1 MTDEIKEKIKLETE
15 LLRFFFLSD
24 VALGEGTFG
33 VILGLPSG
41 IRLILASIGIL
52 ATIGVAYVSWWQYLK
67 INRLVGG
74 TL

>member
-24 VALGEGTFG
+24 VALGGGTFG

-41 IRLILASIGIL
+41 IRLILASVGIL
-52 ATIGVAYVSWWQYLK
+52 ATIGVAYVSWRQYLK
-67 INRLVGG
+67 INRLIGG